1 MNKDY
6 LEKIKILREKIPVGV
21 THALKILEKS
31 GGNIDTAQELIKE
44 EYTAILIHKTGVSR
58 EIAQHHLL
66 INKFNVET
74 ALNSI
79 EKVIYSIT
87 ELILRRGNN
96 KRDAIK
102 LMLDAIER
110 KIKAEVDK
118 KKESEVYEWFNFELL
133 NTLSPDL
140 FTFAAIAKWLL
151 YEDSEGFD
159 YAVSFHTA
167 IVTEQIET
175 ILLLPEIATYIRIS
189 RNRKAYFYQKYEH
202 KKRGFMK
209 AYDEIRQDSLYKN
222 AEKAYH
228 DNAELLIETLYNYV
242 KTHIKQFP

>member
-21 THALKILEKS
+21 THALRILEKAE
-31 GGNIDTAQELIKE
+31 GNIDTAQQLIIE
-44 EYTAILIHKTGVSR
+44 EYTVTLIEKTGVSR
-58 EIAQHHLL
+58 EVAQHHLL
-66 INKFNVET
+66 TNKFNVEA

-87 ELILRRGNN
+87 ELILRRGIN

-118 KKESEVYEWFNFELL
+118 KQESKVYEWFNFELL

-140 FTFAAIAKWLL
+140 FTFAAIAEWLL
-151 YEDSEGFD
+151 YEDCEGFN

-167 IVTEQIET
+167 IITEQIEKA
-175 ILLLPEIATYIRIS
+175 LLLPDIADYIRIC
-189 RNRKAYFYQKYEH
+189 RDRKTYFHQKYEH
-202 KKRGFMK
+202 KRLGFIKANSEMK
-209 AYDEIRQDSLYKN
+209 EDSAYQN
-222 AEKAYH
+222 AEKAYN